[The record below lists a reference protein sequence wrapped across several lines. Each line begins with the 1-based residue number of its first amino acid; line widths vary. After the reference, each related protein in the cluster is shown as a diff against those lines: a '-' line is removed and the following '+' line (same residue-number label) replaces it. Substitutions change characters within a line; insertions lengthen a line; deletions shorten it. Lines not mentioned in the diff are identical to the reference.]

1 MSLKLQKS
9 YLSRKGSRFT
19 NISHR
24 GFTMVEVLAAVAI
37 IGVAALG
44 IGSML
49 SSIGKSRLK
58 NQTVSQ
64 MIELE
69 ARIVR
74 AIQNYNTYECNVPSG
89 GITAKQALI
98 NAVQS
103 TAGLGTIL
111 EPLAGFTIPLIT
123 PTSATVPPG
132 LCATVA
138 AGGPGG
144 ITLAG
149 AGGVDGK
156 TYFDIDLNPIGTT
169 TPPNGSVFEVL
180 ADVKCDG
187 PAYNVATDNRK
198 SCAMA
203 YQIRVVD
210 DPANPGR
217 NNVNLV
223 PIGTMVWNPASGAGF
238 PTRAAATAFAAGIGG
253 SDYNFTLTTDV
264 FRKVDVTAAV
274 TNFNSCQSTPNAL
287 FVTGYDRDSATVN
300 CATKAAVD
308 PGCAPNEV
316 PVGLRYDIATG
327 EVKTNCVSVFQP
339 VRCLDNR
346 YVLQKV
352 DLKALDSRYPAP
364 VPPGVCT
371 WAGAQTASR
380 TESAVAEGFFE
391 VTICPKDYVAS
402 GVTCSV
408 VVPISETTNGS
419 CTYVTQYNYV
429 DAPCY
434 TTTTAYNCYAP
445 PPPAPPDPM
454 NCPHPVT
461 TMTAATG
468 CGTSYCQVP
477 VSVTQAATNLSV
489 TGTVT
494 PVGGVPNRYRCV
506 ASSLPAQ
513 TCTAGLNHPSCG
525 VSMTTWPTWNSPY
538 RGTFSISATCTKDGS
553 ISNTI
558 NAVY

>member
-1 MSLKLQKS
+1 M
-9 YLSRKGSRFT
+9 
-19 NISHR
+19 
-24 GFTMVEVLAAVAI
+24 
-37 IGVAALG
+37 
-44 IGSML
+44 
-49 SSIGKSRLK
+49 
-58 NQTVSQ
+58 
-64 MIELE
+64 
-69 ARIVR
+69 
-74 AIQNYNTYECNVPSG
+74 
-89 GITAKQALI
+89 
-98 NAVQS
+98 
-103 TAGLGTIL
+103 
-111 EPLAGFTIPLIT
+111 
-123 PTSATVPPG
+123 
-132 LCATVA
+132 
-138 AGGPGG
+138 
-144 ITLAG
+144 
-149 AGGVDGK
+149 
-156 TYFDIDLNPIGTT
+156 
-169 TPPNGSVFEVL
+169 
-180 ADVKCDG
+180 
-187 PAYNVATDNRK
+187 
-198 SCAMA
+198 
-203 YQIRVVD
+203 
-210 DPANPGR
+210 
-217 NNVNLV
+217 

-316 PVGLRYDIATG
+316 PVGLRYDVATG

-419 CTYVTQYNYV
+419 CTYVTQYNAV
-429 DAPCY
+429 PVSCTHIAM
-434 TTTTAYNCYAP
+434 NCYP
-445 PPPAPPDPM
+445 PIPPGPMPPPDPM
-454 NCPHPVT
+454 NCAHVVT
-461 TMTAATG
+461 DPGPPMCSTNV
-468 CGTSYCQVP
+468 CQVP
-477 VSVTQAATNLSV
+477 VSATQAATNLSV

-525 VSMTTWPTWNSPY
+525 VSMTTSPTWNSPY

>member
-1 MSLKLQKS
+1 
-9 YLSRKGSRFT
+9 
-19 NISHR
+19 
-24 GFTMVEVLAAVAI
+24 MVEALAAVAI

-74 AIQNYNTYECNVPSG
+74 AIQNYNTYECNVPAG

-316 PVGLRYDIATG
+316 PVGLRYDVATG

-371 WAGAQTASR
+371 WAGAQTAAAPASL
-380 TESAVAEGFFE
+380 SHV
-391 VTICPKDYVAS
+391 S
-402 GVTCSV
+402 GVVAKGWVDVDLCPANYSTNSAGCSV
-408 VVPISETTNGS
+408 TPSGGS
-419 CTYVTQYNYV
+419 FTPGVCTEYLSSTWV
-429 DAPCY
+429 
-434 TTTTAYNCYAP
+434 
-445 PPPAPPDPM
+445 PPPAPPCTGYSYCALGTPPGPPAWQWG
-454 NCPHPVT
+454 CPVACPSGYYSCDTGNTATYASTDSYTCTCTVT
-461 TMTAATG
+461 GNRAHCTANAPSALCSGGGSSTPTG
-468 CGTSYCQVP
+468 CSNDF
-477 VSVTQAATNLSV
+477 VSTAPTWTQDGLFKITYSCLSV
-489 TGTVT
+489 SFLSVSITKC
-494 PVGGVPNRYRCV
+494 RFSV
-506 ASSLPAQ
+506 AS
-513 TCTAGLNHPSCG
+513 LNSIFFLWC
-525 VSMTTWPTWNSPY
+525 NSPL
-538 RGTFSISATCTKDGS
+538 A
-553 ISNTI
+553 SN
-558 NAVY
+558 